1 MFRWCSRRDATSQ
14 TNRPGD
20 PGRRGAGYL
29 HSGSARSWSRRLTMG
44 FSEFLGN
51 ERIVAAL
58 RGALRSERVPHALL
72 FTGPRGLGKF
82 TLARMFAQ
90 AATCERL
97 SDDFCGEC
105 ATCLRVSQLADP
117 QKLLEQGLFERG
129 ESADAATVER
139 VPLILQSHPDV
150 WALVPD
156 PVRLKNP
163 VARPML
169 RIGQLRA
176 VQRAAYFQPMGRRRV
191 FILDGAETM
200 RWDVASV
207 FLKILEEPPGSATL
221 ILTAPSPYALLPTIV
236 SRCLQ
241 FHFAPL
247 PQAAVEKI
255 LKDKSDLKPADR
267 KLAAELAEGSPGL
280 AIEMNIEQASQQRRN
295 ALRILERA
303 ARGEG
308 FAQLFAETAALAKD
322 RESSFEEQIAV
333 FYGLLSDLLELTSGV
348 KQSTLRNAL
357 LVKELTALANSVN
370 VTWVMRAIAGFD
382 ELHAGARRNLNRQ
395 LGLDAL
401 AASLV
406 TTPERG
412 IVSGV

>member
-1 MFRWCSRRDATSQ
+1 
-14 TNRPGD
+14 
-20 PGRRGAGYL
+20 
-29 HSGSARSWSRRLTMG
+29 MG

-58 RGALRSERVPHALL
+58 RGALRTDRVPHALL
-72 FTGPRGLGKF
+72 FSGPRGLGKY

-90 AATCERL
+90 AANCERL
-97 SDDFCGEC
+97 KDDLCGEC
-105 ATCLRVSQLADP
+105 ETCKRIALLANP
-117 QKLLEQGLFERG
+117 EPIIEQGLAERG

-139 VPLILQSHPDV
+139 VPLILQTHPDV

-156 PVRLKNP
+156 PVRLKSP
-163 VARPML
+163 VSRPML

-200 RWDVASV
+200 HWNVQNV

-221 ILTAPSPYALLPTIV
+221 ILTAPSPYTLLPTIV
-236 SRCLQ
+236 SRCMQ

-247 PQAAVEKI
+247 SQPDVENI
-255 LKDKSDLKPADR
+255 LREKTDLKAPDL
-267 KLAAELAEGSPGL
+267 KLAAQLAEGSPGL
-280 AIEMNIEQASQQRRN
+280 AIEMNVEEMADRRRN

-303 ARGEG
+303 AQGQG
-308 FAQLFAETAALAKD
+308 FAQLFAGTSAFAKD
-322 RESSFEEQIAV
+322 RESSFEDQLGV
-333 FYGLLSDLLELTSGV
+333 FYGLLTDLLELTTGV
-348 KQSTLRNAL
+348 KEPALRNVPLA
-357 LVKELTALANSVN
+357 KELGALAKSVDSR
-370 VTWVMRAIAGFD
+370 WVMRAIAGFD

-401 AASLV
+401 ATSLA
-406 TTPERG
+406 PE
-412 IVSGV
+412 S

>member
-1 MFRWCSRRDATSQ
+1 
-14 TNRPGD
+14 
-20 PGRRGAGYL
+20 
-29 HSGSARSWSRRLTMG
+29 MG
-44 FSEFLGN
+44 FAEFLGN
-51 ERIVAAL
+51 ERVVTAL
-58 RGALRSERVPHALL
+58 RGALRTGRVPHALL
-72 FTGPRGLGKF
+72 FTGPRGVGKF

-90 AATCERL
+90 AANCERL
-97 SDDFCGEC
+97 TDDFCGEC
-105 ATCLRVSQLADP
+105 ATCQRISQLANP
-117 QKLLEQGLFERG
+117 QKLLEQGLVERG

-169 RIGQLRA
+169 RVGQLCA
-176 VQRAAYFQPMGRRRV
+176 VQRAAYFQHMGRRRV
-191 FILDGAETM
+191 FILDAADTK
-200 RWDVASV
+200 RWDVANV

-221 ILTAPSPYALLPTIV
+221 ILTAPSPYSLLPTIV

-247 PQAAVEKI
+247 PPTDVEKI
-255 LKDKSDLKPADR
+255 LQAKTDYKPADR
-267 KLAAELAEGSPGL
+267 KLAAQLAEGSPGL
-280 AIEMNIEQASQQRRN
+280 AIEMNLEQAAQQRRN

-322 RESSFEEQIAV
+322 REHSFEQQIGV

-348 KQSTLRNAL
+348 SQPTLRNAP
-357 LVKELTALANSVN
+357 LVKELTALANVLD
-370 VTWVMRAIAGFD
+370 TAWVMRAISGFD

-406 TTPERG
+406 TTSSRG
-412 IVSGV
+412 SASPL

>member
-1 MFRWCSRRDATSQ
+1 
-14 TNRPGD
+14 
-20 PGRRGAGYL
+20 
-29 HSGSARSWSRRLTMG
+29 MG
-44 FSEFLGN
+44 FIEFLGN

-58 RGALRSERVPHALL
+58 RGALRSGRVPHALL
-72 FTGPRGLGKF
+72 FTGARGVGKF

-90 AATCERL
+90 AANCERL
-97 SDDFCGEC
+97 EADYCGEC
-105 ATCLRVSQLADP
+105 VACQRIGLLAEP
-117 QKLLEQGLFERG
+117 QKLIEQGLVERG

-156 PVRLKNP
+156 PVRLKSP

-200 RWDVASV
+200 HWNVANV

-247 PQAAVEKI
+247 AQAAVEKV
-255 LKDKSDLKPADR
+255 LKEKTNRKPAEI
-267 KLAAELAEGSPGL
+267 KLAAQLSEGSPGL
-280 AIEMNIEQASQQRRN
+280 AIEMDVSAAAERRRN

-303 ARGEG
+303 ARGQG
-308 FAQLFAETAALAKD
+308 FGQLFADTAALAKD
-322 RESSFEEQIAV
+322 RQSSFEEQIGV
-333 FYGLLSDLLELTSGV
+333 FYGLLTDLLELTSKIKEPV
-348 KQSTLRNAL
+348 LRNANL
-357 LVKELTALANSVN
+357 AKELESLSKAVDSA
-370 VTWVMRAIAGFD
+370 WVLRAIAGFD
-382 ELHAGARRNLNRQ
+382 ELYAGARRNLNRQ

-401 AASLV
+401 AASLASV
-406 TTPERG
+406 SPVSSGSSERRF
-412 IVSGV
+412 

>member
-1 MFRWCSRRDATSQ
+1 
-14 TNRPGD
+14 
-20 PGRRGAGYL
+20 
-29 HSGSARSWSRRLTMG
+29 MG
-44 FSEFLGN
+44 FAEFQGN
-51 ERIVAAL
+51 DRIVAAL
-58 RGALRSERVPHALL
+58 RGALRERRVPHALL
-72 FTGPRGLGKF
+72 FTGPRGVGKF

-90 AATCERL
+90 AANCERL
-97 SDDFCGEC
+97 IDDFCGDC
-105 ATCLRVSQLADP
+105 PTCQRIALLADP
-117 QKLLEQGLFERG
+117 EKLLEQGLVERG

-156 PVRLKNP
+156 PVRLKTP

-169 RIGQLRA
+169 RVGQLRA

-200 RWDVASV
+200 RWDVANV

-247 PQAAVEKI
+247 PQAAVERI
-255 LKDKSDLKPADR
+255 LKQKTGRKPSEI
-267 KLAAELAEGSPGL
+267 KLAAQLAEGSPGL
-280 AIEMNIEQASQQRRN
+280 AIEMDAEAAAQGRRN

-303 ARGEG
+303 ARGQG
-308 FAQLFAETAALAKD
+308 FAQLFADTSALAKD
-322 RESSFEEQIAV
+322 RDSSFEEQISV
-333 FYGLLSDLLELTSGV
+333 FYGLLTDLLELTSKV
-348 KQSTLRNAL
+348 REPVLRNVPLA
-357 LVKELTALANSVN
+357 KELDSLSKTVDSA
-370 VTWVMRAIAGFD
+370 WVLRAVAEFD
-382 ELHAGARRNLNRQ
+382 ELYAGARRNLNRQ

-401 AASLV
+401 AASLALGSSRNR
-406 TTPERG
+406 P
-412 IVSGV
+412 S

>member
-1 MFRWCSRRDATSQ
+1 
-14 TNRPGD
+14 
-20 PGRRGAGYL
+20 
-29 HSGSARSWSRRLTMG
+29 MG

-58 RGALRSERVPHALL
+58 RGALRTDRVPHALL
-72 FTGPRGLGKF
+72 FSGPRGLGKF

-90 AATCERL
+90 AANCQRL
-97 SDDFCGEC
+97 KDDFCGEC
-105 ATCLRVSQLADP
+105 DTCKRVSLLAYP
-117 QKLLEQGLFERG
+117 ERLIEQGLAERG

-200 RWDVASV
+200 RWDVANV
-207 FLKILEEPPGSATL
+207 FLKILEEPPGNATL
-221 ILTAPSPYALLPTIV
+221 ILTAPSPYSLLPTIV
-236 SRCLQ
+236 SRCMQ
-241 FHFAPL
+241 FNFAPL
-247 PQAAVEKI
+247 SRAAVESI
-255 LKDKSDLKPADR
+255 LKQKTDRKSSDLK
-267 KLAAELAEGSPGL
+267 LAAQLAEGSPGL
-280 AIEMNIEQASQQRRN
+280 AIEMDVDAASQRRRE

-303 ARGEG
+303 ARSQG
-308 FAQLFAETAALAKD
+308 FAQLFAATSALAKD
-322 RESSFEEQIAV
+322 RDSSFEDQILV
-333 FYGLLSDLLELTSGV
+333 FYGLLTDLLELTAGL
-348 KQSTLRNAL
+348 QQPTLRNAPL
-357 LVKELTALANSVN
+357 AEELAALAQSVDQR
-370 VTWVMRAIAGFD
+370 WVMRAIAGFD

-401 AASLV
+401 AASLA
-406 TTPERG
+406 PNL
-412 IVSGV
+412 

>member
-1 MFRWCSRRDATSQ
+1 
-14 TNRPGD
+14 
-20 PGRRGAGYL
+20 
-29 HSGSARSWSRRLTMG
+29 MG

-51 ERIVAAL
+51 ERIVTAL
-58 RGALRSERVPHALL
+58 RGALRSDRVPHALL
-72 FTGPRGLGKF
+72 FSGPRGLGKY

-90 AATCERL
+90 AANCERL
-97 SDDFCGEC
+97 KDDFCGEC
-105 ATCLRVSQLADP
+105 ETCRRIALLAAP
-117 QKLLEQGLFERG
+117 EKLIEQGLAERG

-139 VPLILQSHPDV
+139 IPLILQTHPDV
-150 WALVPD
+150 WALLPD
-156 PVRLKNP
+156 PVRLKSP
-163 VARPML
+163 VVRPML

-200 RWDVASV
+200 HWNVANV

-247 PQAAVEKI
+247 SQPDVENI
-255 LKDKSDLKPADR
+255 LKGKTGRKGPEL
-267 KLAAELAEGSPGL
+267 KLAAQLAEGSPGL
-280 AIEMNIEQASQQRRN
+280 AMEMDVAKTADRRRD

-303 ARGEG
+303 ARGQG
-308 FAQLFAETAALAKD
+308 FAQLFADTSALAKD
-322 RESSFEEQIAV
+322 RESSFEDQLGV
-333 FYGLLSDLLELTSGV
+333 FYGLLTDLLELTSRV
-348 KQSTLRNAL
+348 KRPALRNVPLA
-357 LVKELTALANSVN
+357 KELEVLAKSIDSC
-370 VTWVMRAIAGFD
+370 WVMRAIAGFD

-401 AASLV
+401 AASLA
-406 TTPERG
+406 PER
-412 IVSGV
+412 

>member
-1 MFRWCSRRDATSQ
+1 
-14 TNRPGD
+14 
-20 PGRRGAGYL
+20 
-29 HSGSARSWSRRLTMG
+29 MG
-44 FSEFLGN
+44 LSEFLGN

-58 RGALRSERVPHALL
+58 RGALRTNHVPHALL
-72 FTGPRGLGKF
+72 FTGPRGVGKF

-90 AATCERL
+90 AANCERL
-97 SDDFCGEC
+97 TDDFCGEC
-105 ATCLRVSQLADP
+105 ANCQRISQLTDP
-117 QKLLEQGLFERG
+117 EKLLEQGLVERG
-129 ESADAATVER
+129 ENADAATVER

-156 PVRLKNP
+156 PVRLKSP

-169 RIGQLRA
+169 RVGQLRA

-200 RWDVASV
+200 RWDVANV

-247 PQAAVEKI
+247 PQSAVEKI
-255 LKDKSDLKPADR
+255 LKEKTSRKPAEI
-267 KLAAELAEGSPGL
+267 KLAAQLAEGSPGL
-280 AIEMNIEQASQQRRN
+280 AIEMDVDAASQGRRS

-303 ARGEG
+303 AQGHG
-308 FAQLFAETAALAKD
+308 FAQLFSDTSALVKD
-322 RESSFEEQIAV
+322 RDSSFEDQISV
-333 FYGLLSDLLELTSGV
+333 FYGLLTDLLEITAKV
-348 KQSTLRNAL
+348 KEPALRNAPL
-357 LVKELTALANSVN
+357 EKELTLLGKSVDSA
-370 VTWVMRAIAGFD
+370 WVLRAITGFD
-382 ELHAGARRNLNRQ
+382 ELYAGARRNLNRQ

-401 AASLV
+401 STSLS
-406 TTPERG
+406 PA
-412 IVSGV
+412 VSQPSPPRR

>member
-1 MFRWCSRRDATSQ
+1 
-14 TNRPGD
+14 
-20 PGRRGAGYL
+20 
-29 HSGSARSWSRRLTMG
+29 MG
-44 FSEFLGN
+44 LSEFLGN
-51 ERIVAAL
+51 ERIVTAL

-72 FTGPRGLGKF
+72 FTGPRGVGKF

-90 AATCERL
+90 AANCKRL
-97 SDDFCGEC
+97 TDDFCGEC
-105 ATCLRVSQLADP
+105 ATCQRISQLADP
-117 QKLLEQGLFERG
+117 QTLLEQGLAERG
-129 ESADAATVER
+129 ESADAPTVER
-139 VPLILQSHPDV
+139 MPLILQSHPDV

-156 PVRLKNP
+156 PVRLKSP

-169 RIGQLRA
+169 RVGQLRA

-200 RWDVASV
+200 RWDVANV

-255 LKDKSDLKPADR
+255 LKEKTDRKPAEI
-267 KLAAELAEGSPGL
+267 KLAAQLAEGSPGL
-280 AIEMNIEQASQQRRN
+280 AMEMDVDAAAQRRRG

-303 ARGEG
+303 AQGQG
-308 FAQLFAETAALAKD
+308 FAQLFSDTSALAKD
-322 RESSFEEQIAV
+322 RDSSFEDQIGV
-333 FYGLLSDLLELTSGV
+333 FYGLLTDLLELTSKV
-348 KQSTLRNAL
+348 KEPVLRNAPL
-357 LVKELTALANSVN
+357 AKELESLGKSVDSA
-370 VTWVMRAIAGFD
+370 WVLRAIAGFD
-382 ELHAGARRNLNRQ
+382 ELYAGARRNLNRQ

-401 AASLV
+401 AASLA
-406 TTPERG
+406 PALSRASEPRP
-412 IVSGV
+412 

>member
-1 MFRWCSRRDATSQ
+1 
-14 TNRPGD
+14 
-20 PGRRGAGYL
+20 
-29 HSGSARSWSRRLTMG
+29 MG
-44 FSEFLGN
+44 FAEFLGN
-51 ERIVAAL
+51 ERMVTAL
-58 RGALRSERVPHALL
+58 RGALRTGRVPHALL
-72 FTGPRGLGKF
+72 FTGSRGVGKY

-90 AATCERL
+90 AANCERL
-97 SDDFCGEC
+97 TDDFCGEC
-105 ATCLRVSQLADP
+105 ATCQRISLLANP
-117 QKLLEQGLFERG
+117 QALLEQGLAERG

-169 RIGQLRA
+169 RVGQLRA

-191 FILDGAETM
+191 FILDGADTM
-200 RWDVASV
+200 RWDVANV

-221 ILTAPSPYALLPTIV
+221 ILTAPSPYSLLPTIV

-247 PQAAVEKI
+247 PQADVERI
-255 LKDKSDLKPADR
+255 LQDKTDRKPTER
-267 KLAAELAEGSPGL
+267 KLAAQLAEGSPGL
-280 AIEMNIEQASQQRRN
+280 AIEMNLEQAAEQRRN

-322 RESSFEEQIAV
+322 RETSFEEQIAV
-333 FYGLLSDLLELTSGV
+333 FYGLLTDLLELTSGM
-348 KQSTLRNAL
+348 KQPLLRNAPL
-357 LVKELTALANSVN
+357 ARELEALGKSVDTA
-370 VTWVMRAIAGFD
+370 WVMRAISGFD
-382 ELHAGARRNLNRQ
+382 ELYAGARRNLNRQ

-401 AASLV
+401 AASLSSKVPREFV
-406 TTPERG
+406 TR
-412 IVSGV
+412 V

>member
-1 MFRWCSRRDATSQ
+1 
-14 TNRPGD
+14 
-20 PGRRGAGYL
+20 
-29 HSGSARSWSRRLTMG
+29 MG

-72 FTGPRGLGKF
+72 FSGPRGVGKY

-90 AATCERL
+90 AANCERL
-97 SDDFCGEC
+97 KDDFCGEC
-105 ATCLRVSQLADP
+105 ETCKRIALLAEP
-117 QKLLEQGLFERG
+117 EKIMEQGLAERG

-139 VPLILQSHPDV
+139 VPLILQTHPDV
-150 WALVPD
+150 WALIPD
-156 PVRLKNP
+156 PVRLKSP

-200 RWDVASV
+200 NWNVANV

-221 ILTAPSPYALLPTIV
+221 ILTAPSPYSLLPTIV

-247 PQAAVEKI
+247 AHPDVENI
-255 LKDKSDLKPADR
+255 LKEKTDRKPSEI
-267 KLAAELAEGSPGL
+267 KLAAQLAEGSPGL
-280 AIEMNIEQASQQRRN
+280 AIEMDVEKSAERRRE
-295 ALRILERA
+295 ALKILERA
-303 ARGEG
+303 ARGNG
-308 FAQLFAETAALAKD
+308 FSQLFAGTSALAKD
-322 RESSFEEQIAV
+322 RDSSAEDQINI
-333 FYGLLSDLLELTSGV
+333 FYGLLSDLLELTSGI
-348 KQSTLRNAL
+348 KQPILRNIPL
-357 LVKELTALANSVN
+357 TKELEALAKSIDPR
-370 VTWVMRAIAGFD
+370 WVMRAISGFD
-382 ELHAGARRNLNRQ
+382 ELHSGLRRNLNRQ

-401 AASLV
+401 AASLA
-406 TTPERG
+406 PE
-412 IVSGV
+412 S

>member
-1 MFRWCSRRDATSQ
+1 
-14 TNRPGD
+14 
-20 PGRRGAGYL
+20 
-29 HSGSARSWSRRLTMG
+29 MG

-51 ERIVAAL
+51 ERLVGAL
-58 RGALRSERVPHALL
+58 RGALRAQRVPHALL
-72 FTGPRGLGKF
+72 FTGPRGVGKF

-90 AATCERL
+90 AANCERL
-97 SDDFCGEC
+97 PDDFCGEC
-105 ATCLRVSQLADP
+105 ATCQRIALLADP
-117 QKLLEQGLFERG
+117 QKLIEQGLVERG

-139 VPLILQSHPDV
+139 MPLILQSHPDV

-156 PVRLKNP
+156 PVRLKSP

-169 RIGQLRA
+169 RVGQLRA

-200 RWDVASV
+200 RWDVANV

-221 ILTAPSPYALLPTIV
+221 ILTAPSPYSLLPTIV

-255 LKDKSDLKPADR
+255 LKEKTGRKPAEIR
-267 KLAAELAEGSPGL
+267 LAAQLAEGSPGL
-280 AIEMNIEQASQQRRN
+280 AMEMDVDAVADSRKH

-303 ARGEG
+303 ARGQG
-308 FAQLFAETAALAKD
+308 FAQLFAETSALAKD
-322 RESSFEEQIAV
+322 RDSSFEDQIAV
-333 FYGLLSDLLELTSGV
+333 FYGLLTDLLELTSKV
-348 KQSTLRNAL
+348 KEPVLRNLPLA
-357 LVKELTALANSVN
+357 KELESLSKSVDSA
-370 VTWVMRAIAGFD
+370 WVLRAIAGFD
-382 ELHAGARRNLNRQ
+382 ELYAGARRNLNRQ

-401 AASLV
+401 AASLARSASA
-406 TTPERG
+406 TSTPRP
-412 IVSGV
+412 

>member
-1 MFRWCSRRDATSQ
+1 
-14 TNRPGD
+14 
-20 PGRRGAGYL
+20 
-29 HSGSARSWSRRLTMG
+29 MG

-58 RGALRSERVPHALL
+58 RGTLRASRVPHALL
-72 FTGPRGLGKF
+72 FTGPRGVGKF

-90 AATCERL
+90 AANCERL
-97 SDDFCGEC
+97 QDDFCGQC
-105 ATCLRVSQLADP
+105 ATCKRISLLADP
-117 QKLLEQGLFERG
+117 QKLIEQGLVERG
-129 ESADAATVER
+129 ENADAATVER

-150 WALVPD
+150 WVLAPD

-163 VARPML
+163 VVRPML

-176 VQRAAYFQPMGRRRV
+176 VQRAACFQPMGRRRV

-200 RWDVASV
+200 RWDVANV

-247 PQAAVEKI
+247 PQSAVESI
-255 LKDKSDLKPADR
+255 LREKTTRKPADL
-267 KLAAELAEGSPGL
+267 KLAAQLAEGSPGL
-280 AIEMNIEQASQQRRN
+280 AMEMDVTAASQSRKN
-295 ALRILERA
+295 ALRILEHA
-303 ARGEG
+303 AIGRG

-322 RESSFEEQIAV
+322 RESSFEEQLAI
-333 FYGLLSDLLELTSGV
+333 FYALLTDLLELTSKIKEPV
-348 KQSTLRNAL
+348 LRNAPL
-357 LVKELTALANSVN
+357 AKELQALARSVDFA
-370 VTWVMRAIAGFD
+370 WVLRAIAGFD
-382 ELHAGARRNLNRQ
+382 ELYAGARRNLNRQ

-401 AASLV
+401 AASLAPGTSAGPSPV
-406 TTPERG
+406 L
-412 IVSGV
+412 

>member
-1 MFRWCSRRDATSQ
+1 
-14 TNRPGD
+14 
-20 PGRRGAGYL
+20 
-29 HSGSARSWSRRLTMG
+29 MG

-58 RGALRSERVPHALL
+58 RGALRTQRVPHALL
-72 FTGPRGLGKF
+72 FTGPRGVGKF

-90 AATCERL
+90 AANCERL

-105 ATCLRVSQLADP
+105 HTCKRIALLADP
-117 QKLLEQGLFERG
+117 QRLIEQGLAERG

-156 PVRLKNP
+156 PVRLKTP
-163 VARPML
+163 VVRPML
-169 RIGQLRA
+169 RVGQLRA

-200 RWDVASV
+200 RWDVANV

-247 PQAAVEKI
+247 PQGEVEEI
-255 LKDKSDLKPADR
+255 LRQKTDRKPADR
-267 KLAAELAEGSPGL
+267 QAAAQLAEGSPGL
-280 AIEMNIEQASQQRRN
+280 AIEMNVEQAATQRRD

-303 ARGEG
+303 ARGDG
-308 FAQLFAETAALAKD
+308 FAQLFAGTSALAKD
-322 RESSFEEQIAV
+322 RDSSFEEQILV
-333 FYGLLSDLLELTSGV
+333 FYGLLSDLLELTSGMRQPV
-348 KQSTLRNAL
+348 LRNAAL
-357 LVKELTALANSVN
+357 TKELEALSNI
-370 VTWVMRAIAGFD
+370 VTLSWVMRAVAGFD
-382 ELHAGARRNLNRQ
+382 ELHAGLHRNLNRQ

-401 AASLV
+401 AASLAP
-406 TTPERG
+406 TLPG
-412 IVSGV
+412 PSVSRL